1 MAGNMLQERGQ
12 INLRE
17 ILSTTCVQNLDITQ
31 VPLLDRELSINAAAA
46 AMRQMRQGSAL
57 VCEGEQLVGIVT
69 ERDVLRA
76 VGATHR
82 MEDSLDTL
90 MTTRPKTV
98 ALDDTLSD
106 VVSWMDRGGYRRLP
120 VVDAQGRPAGV
131 IDVTTVV
138 NYLVEHMPAVV
149 YNQASRRTLIVQE
162 CEGA

>member
-1 MAGNMLQERGQ
+1 
-12 INLRE
+12 
-17 ILSTTCVQNLDITQ
+17 
-31 VPLLDRELSINAAAA
+31 
-46 AMRQMRQGSAL
+46 
-57 VCEGEQLVGIVT
+57 
-69 ERDVLRA
+69 
-76 VGATHR
+76 